1 MTILDQQT
9 QADERSRRVA
19 LAIAQL
25 CPDALFCTFFPTP
38 DGRKIPYNKRSQGV
52 AAETPTENLYTA
64 DEVKTASIPGG
75 HLWGVVMHQPIR
87 DAFGGVLTVLDVDM
101 KRSDSATD
109 VRIQRLGKWA
119 KENGHLTERSHSGKG
134 RHVIVLADDEP
145 ALLPRYRLGNHQE
158 IEVFGQQSS
167 AGKSVMLTGDEMSQP
182 NIGDQSVRLTEVL
195 ERLGIEDVQEPVE
208 KRAQSI
214 TPTMPVVTNY
224 GRDDLQ
230 KAADALEYVTA
241 DIDYPD
247 WIRLGQALHD
257 AFGDAGKAVWHQWST
272 GGQKYK
278 DEHDIDLH
286 WKSFNAGKGVGL
298 GTLYAIAKAGGWT
311 PPTKATERRTAIEDF
326 GLAIKAAEQQAQT
339 EAPEAAA
346 SDATEAAASTHWP
359 ELSYDLSKP
368 LGVDYLLDGFFAHSL
383 SLIAGQPGVG
393 KTTVMASLAL
403 IASGHQVGDSPVKAP
418 VKRKVIYVT
427 EDTEQV
433 IRSLYAHA
441 KQHQIDQQSIR
452 DGIVLIEAKRS
463 QLPDLLKL
471 AENCIK
477 HTLDGNRPWLILDTA
492 NATLDLENENDN
504 SEVGAY
510 ISGLKQ
516 TLYVQLGV
524 PISIIHHTNKQISR
538 TDAEAMGR
546 GASALTGDVTL
557 TAVIFMD
564 DDNNRF
570 MRLAKR
576 RYEPTYDELAFT
588 SDTFT
593 EPATTSYGDLQELT
607 MRVVVPKPS
616 SEDERK
622 QAAAERRAME
632 QDSATSE
639 KCDLA
644 VNYVT
649 DLINQHGPLAIKM
662 GSGGSNKPPSDLTSL
677 YRVTW
682 ADIIANVP
690 GGDGKHEV
698 RRAIKSAVLERM
710 RVAADGTWGRIDVA
724 NGDADG

>member
-9 QADERSRRVA
+9 ATDERSRRVA

-25 CPDALFCTFFPTP
+25 CPDALFCTFFPTA
-38 DGRKIPYNKRSQGV
+38 DGRKIPYNKRGQGV
-52 AAETPTENLYTA
+52 AAETTTENLYTA
-64 DEVKTASIPGG
+64 AEVKTASIPSG

-182 NIGDQSVRLTEVL
+182 HIGDQSVRLTEVL
-195 ERLGIEDVQEPVE
+195 DKLGIEDVQEPE
-208 KRAQSI
+208 AKRAQSV
-214 TPTMPVVTNY
+214 TPPLPVVSNY

-311 PPTKATERRTAIEDF
+311 PPTRATERRTAIEDF
-326 GLAIKAAEQQAQT
+326 GLAIKAAEQQAEQP
-339 EAPEAAA
+339 EPVAEGDAPAPAQ
-346 SDATEAAASTHWP
+346 HWP

-441 KQHQIDQQSIR
+441 KQHNIDQQSIR

-471 AENCIK
+471 AENVIN
-477 HTLDGNRPWLILDTA
+477 HTINGNRPWLILDTA

-576 RYEPTYDELAFT
+576 RYEPSYDELAFT
-588 SDTFT
+588 STTFT

-607 MRVVVPKPS
+607 LRVVVPKPS

-622 QAAAERRAME
+622 QAAAERRANE
-632 QDSATSE
+632 QDAAMSE
-639 KCDLA
+639 KGDLA

-649 DLINQHGPLAIKM
+649 DLINAHGELLLKM
-662 GSGGSNKPPSDLTSL
+662 GQGGKRTAPENMAGLHQ
-677 YRVTW
+677 VTW
-682 ADIIANVP
+682 QDIIESVP
-690 GGDGKHEV
+690 GGDSKTEV
-698 RRAIKSAVLERM
+698 RRAIKSAVLDRL
-710 RVAADGTWGRIDVA
+710 RVVVEDGWARINVA
-724 NGDADG
+724 

>member
-1 MTILDQQT
+1 MTILDEQT
-9 QADERSRRVA
+9 TTDERSRRVA

-25 CPDALFCTFFPTP
+25 CPDALFCTFLPTP
-38 DGRKIPYNKRSQGV
+38 DGRKIPYNRRGQGV
-52 AAETPTENLYTA
+52 AAETPAENLYTA
-64 DEVKTASIPGG
+64 AEVKTASIPSG
-75 HLWGVVMHQPIR
+75 HLWGVVMHHPVR
-87 DAFGGVLTVLDVDM
+87 DPFGGLLTVLDVDM
-101 KRSDSATD
+101 KRSDSTTD

-119 KENGHLTERSHSGKG
+119 KEHGHLTERSYSGKG
-134 RHVIVLADDEP
+134 RHVILLADDEP
-145 ALLPRYRLGNHQE
+145 ELLASYRLGNHQE

-167 AGKSVMLTGDEMSQP
+167 AGKSVMLTGDEMSQAAL
-182 NIGDQSVRLTEVL
+182 GDATVRLTEVL
-195 ERLGIEDVQEPVE
+195 HQLGIEDVQEQIDN
-208 KRAQSI
+208 KAQLV
-214 TPTMPVVTNY
+214 TPPTPVVSNY

-230 KAADALEYVTA
+230 RAADALEYVTP
-241 DIDYPD
+241 DVDYND
-247 WIRLGQALHD
+247 WIMVGQALHD
-257 AFGDAGKAVWHQWST
+257 AFGDAGRDVWQGWSSA
-272 GGQKYK
+272 GSKYQGDK
-278 DEHDIDLH
+278 DIETH
-286 WKSFNAGKGVGL
+286 WRSFHAGKGVGL
-298 GTLYAIAKAGGWT
+298 GSLYNLAKQGGWK
-311 PPTKATERRTAIEDF
+311 PPTRASERRTAVEDF
-326 GLAIKAAEQQAQT
+326 GLAIRAAQDVIQVNNAETQA
-339 EAPEAAA
+339 EDGAPAPAAP
-346 SDATEAAASTHWP
+346 HWP
-359 ELSYDLSKP
+359 ELTYDLSKP
-368 LGVDYLLDGFFAHSL
+368 RGVDYLIDGYLAHSL

-393 KTTVMASLAL
+393 KTTVMTSLAL
-403 IASGHQVGDSPVKAP
+403 IASGHSLPDCSLKAP

-433 IRSLYAHA
+433 VRSLYAHV
-441 KQHQIDQQSIR
+441 KRHGLDIDQVKQS
-452 DGIVLIEAKRS
+452 VVVIEAKRS

-471 AENCIK
+471 AENVIN
-477 HTLDGNRPWLILDTA
+477 HTIDGNRPWLILDTA

-564 DDNNRF
+564 EDGNRY

-576 RYEPTYDELAFT
+576 RYEPTFDELAFT

-607 MRVVVPKPS
+607 LRVVVPKPS

-632 QDSATSE
+632 LDSAMSE
-639 KCDLA
+639 KADLA

-649 DLINQHGPLAIKM
+649 DLINQYGPLAIKM
-662 GSGGSNKPPSDLTSL
+662 GSGGSNKPPQELSGLH
-677 YRVTW
+677 RVNW
-682 ADIIANVP
+682 ADIISNVP
-690 GGDGKHEV
+690 GGDGKHEI
-698 RRAIKSAVLERM
+698 RRAIKSAILDRM
-710 RVAADGTWGRIDVA
+710 QVVADAGWGRIDVV
-724 NGDADG
+724 NG

>member
-64 DEVKTASIPGG
+64 DEVKTASIPSG

-145 ALLPRYRLGNHQE
+145 ELLPRYRLGNHQE

-182 NIGDQSVRLTEVL
+182 HIGDQSVRLTEVL
-195 ERLGIEDVQEPVE
+195 DKLGIEDVQEPID

-214 TPTMPVVTNY
+214 TPPMPAFTNY

-230 KAADALEYVTA
+230 KAADALDYVTP
-241 DIDYPD
+241 DIEYGE

-257 AFGDAGKAVWHQWST
+257 AFGDAGKAVWHRWST

-278 DEHDIDLH
+278 DEHDIELH

-326 GLAIKAAEQQAQT
+326 GLAIKATEQQAQP
-339 EAPEAAA
+339 EAPAADSEALAPA
-346 SDATEAAASTHWP
+346 SHWP

-403 IASGHQVGDSPVKAP
+403 IASGHQLPDSPVKAP
-418 VKRKVIYVT
+418 VERKVIYVT

-441 KQHQIDQQSIR
+441 KRHQIDQQSIR
-452 DGIVLIEAKRS
+452 EKIVLIEAKRS

-477 HTLDGNRPWLILDTA
+477 HTVDGNRPWLILDTA

-564 DDNNRF
+564 DDNNRY

-576 RYEPTYDELAFT
+576 RYEPSFDELAFS

-607 MRVVVPKPS
+607 LRVVVPKPS

-632 QDSATSE
+632 QDSAMSE
-639 KCDLA
+639 KRDLA

-649 DLINQHGPLAIKM
+649 DLINTHGELLLKM
-662 GSGGSNKPPSDLTSL
+662 GQGGKRTAPEHMANLHH
-677 YRVTW
+677 VTW
-682 ADIIANVP
+682 QDIIENVP
-690 GGDGKHEV
+690 GGDSKTEV
-698 RRAIKSAVLERM
+698 RRAIKSAVLDRM
-710 RVAADGTWGRIDVA
+710 RVVVEDGWARINAA
-724 NGDADG
+724 

>member
-1 MTILDQQT
+1 MTILDEQQAT
-9 QADERSRRVA
+9 DERSRRVA

-25 CPDALFCTFFPTP
+25 CPEALFCTFYPTP
-38 DGRKIPYNKRSQGV
+38 DGRKIPYNKRGQGV
-52 AAETPTENLYTA
+52 AAETPAENLYTA
-64 DEVKTASIPGG
+64 DEVKTASIPAG
-75 HLWGVVMHQPIR
+75 HLWGVVMHHPVR
-87 DAFGGVLTVLDVDM
+87 DPFGGLLTVLDVDM
-101 KRSDSATD
+101 KRSDAPTD

-134 RHVIVLADDEP
+134 RHVILLADDEP
-145 ALLPRYRLGNHQE
+145 QLLASYRLGNQQE

-167 AGKSVMLTGDEMSQP
+167 SGKSVMLTGDEMSQP
-182 NIGDQSVRLTEVL
+182 HLGDQSVKLTEVL
-195 ERLGIEDVQEPVE
+195 HQLGIEDAQEPIE
-208 KRAQSI
+208 KRAHLV
-214 TPTMPVVTNY
+214 TPPMPVVSNY

-230 KAADALEYVTA
+230 RAADALEYVTPDVA
-241 DIDYPD
+241 YND
-247 WIRLGQALHD
+247 WIMVGQALHD
-257 AFGDAGKAVWHQWST
+257 AFGDAGRDVWQSWSSP
-272 GGQKYK
+272 GGKYK
-278 DEHDIDLH
+278 GDKDIETH
-286 WKSFNAGKGVGL
+286 WRSFHQGKGVGL
-298 GTLYAIAKAGGWT
+298 GSLYNLAKQGGWT
-311 PPTKATERRTAIEDF
+311 PPTRASERRTAVEDF
-326 GLAIKAAEQQAQT
+326 GLAIKAAQDVIQVNNA
-339 EAPEAAA
+339 APEAEDPAPAA
-346 SDATEAAASTHWP
+346 PYWA

-368 LGVDYLLDGFFAHSL
+368 LGVDYLIDGYFAHSL

-403 IASGHQVGDSPVKAP
+403 IASGHSLPNCNLKAP

-427 EDTEQV
+427 EDTDQV
-433 IRSLYAHA
+433 VRSLYAHV
-441 KQHQIDQQSIR
+441 KRHNLDVDQVKESV
-452 DGIVLIEAKRS
+452 VLVEAKRS

-471 AENCIK
+471 AENVAR
-477 HTLDGNRPWLILDTA
+477 HTIDGNRPWLILDTA

-564 DDNNRF
+564 DDNNRY

-576 RYEPTYDELAFT
+576 RYEPTFDELAFT

-607 MRVVVPKPS
+607 LRVVVPKPS

-632 QDSATSE
+632 MDSAMSE
-639 KCDLA
+639 KADLA

-662 GSGGSNKPPSDLTSL
+662 GSGGSNKPPQELSALH
-677 YRVTW
+677 RVTW
-682 ADIIANVP
+682 SDIISNVP
-690 GGDGKHEV
+690 GGDGKHET
-698 RRAIKSAVLERM
+698 RRAIKSAILDRM
-710 RVAADGTWGRIDVA
+710 QVVADAGWGRVDVV
-724 NGDADG
+724 NG